1 MQMVLCCAAQ
11 AESDSTA
18 LYAHLMDE
26 SHVED
31 DAQDEYDW
39 EHPGRGAPGRTRE
52 KGKFY
57 GHPDE
62 SVVAKDIIGMEE
74 LAESSPEYAARHKE
88 WRFSYR
94 VPYSVFKVHSYIRTF
109 ERSYVRPFI
118 LSSVRPF
125 VLSSVRPFVRAF
137 VRTFIRSDVRSYVRT
152 SVRPYIRTSVRSYVR
167 SYRRSYVRSY
177 VRTFVRTFVR
187 SYVRT
192 FVRSYVRT
200 FVRSYV
206 RSLF

>member
-1 MQMVLCCAAQ
+1 MGWVLKTIKSVGVAAETVPSAEKATDGCGRNRRRSHMQMVLCCAAQ
-11 AESDSTA
+11 AEADSVA
-18 LYAHLMDE
+18 LYAHLMNE

-62 SVVAKDIIGMEE
+62 SVVAKDIIGMEGLE
-74 LAESSPEYAARHKE
+74 ESSPEYDRRHKE

-109 ERSYVRPFI
+109 
-118 LSSVRPF
+118 
-125 VLSSVRPFVRAF
+125 
-137 VRTFIRSDVRSYVRT
+137 VRS
-152 SVRPYIRTSVRSYVR
+152 YIRTSVRSSFHPFVR
-167 SYRRSYVRSY
+167 SSFRPFVISSVRS
-177 VRTFVRTFVR
+177 FVR

-206 RSLF
+206 RTFVRMYPSSML